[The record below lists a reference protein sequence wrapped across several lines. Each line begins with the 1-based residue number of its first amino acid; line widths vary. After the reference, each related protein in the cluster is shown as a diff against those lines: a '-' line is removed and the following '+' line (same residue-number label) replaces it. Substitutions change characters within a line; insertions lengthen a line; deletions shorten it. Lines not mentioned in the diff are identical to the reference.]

1 MQGKTAEKVILAG
14 LLSGLLLLQ
23 ACKSK
28 EGASSKSYLGKE
40 FTTESGLRYTI
51 HKAGSGKRAAS
62 GDLVS
67 VHYQG
72 ILTDSTEFDNSF
84 TRAEPIKFTLGEGR
98 VIKGWDEGIALLNVG
113 DSASFIIP
121 PELAY
126 GSRSVGPIPPNSTL
140 IFHVSLISASLPAL
154 PFDVS
159 KLDTVV
165 VQEGLKMIFV
175 SRNDSGIQAENG
187 KNIAVHY
194 SGYLKNGK
202 KFDSSVDRGTPFRF
216 PLGQGRVIKGWDL
229 GVLKMRTGEKARLI
243 IDPSLAYGDKGMGS
257 IPPNATLIFDVE
269 LLEVR

>member
-1 MQGKTAEKVILAG
+1 M
-14 LLSGLLLLQ
+14 
-23 ACKSK
+23 
-28 EGASSKSYLGKE
+28 
-40 FTTESGLRYTI
+40 
-51 HKAGSGKRAAS
+51 
-62 GDLVS
+62 
-67 VHYQG
+67 
-72 ILTDSTEFDNSF
+72 
-84 TRAEPIKFTLGEGR
+84 
-98 VIKGWDEGIALLNVG
+98 
-113 DSASFIIP
+113 
-121 PELAY
+121 
-126 GSRSVGPIPPNSTL
+126 GPIPPNSTL

-243 IDPSLAYGDKGMGS
+243 IDPSLAYGDKIGR
-257 IPPNATLIFDVE
+257 AQV
-269 LLEVR
+269 